1 MGVRKRSSY
10 TPLVKHEC
18 SSHILSLAWSGPQ
31 QTRWTRS
38 YRTSSSPSGSF
49 WCHLPSRCSSSS
61 QFPNSSQCSS
71 TSQCSSSSQFP
82 NSSQC
87 PCSSQF
93 YNSSTC
99 SSLPASPPDHSR
111 ACSRQPKL
119 LDTTCCSKSC

>member
-49 WCHLPSRCSSSS
+49 WCHLS
-61 QFPNSSQCSS
+61 
-71 TSQCSSSSQFP
+71 SQCSSSSQFP